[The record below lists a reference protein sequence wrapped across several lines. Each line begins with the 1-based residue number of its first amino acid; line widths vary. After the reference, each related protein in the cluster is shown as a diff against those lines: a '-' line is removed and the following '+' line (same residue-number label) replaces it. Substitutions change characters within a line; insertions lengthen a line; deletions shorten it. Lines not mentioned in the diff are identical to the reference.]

1 MLYFFAWIA
10 VFSSLL
16 LPGCASSE
24 KEKGRD
30 SFSFFPPAHEE
41 KAEKQ
46 AIPYAVHFSAP
57 GAESLLTEVTD
68 NSQLVWLKMTP
79 PGSRVALERRI
90 LEDVGTARKI
100 LQSNGY
106 YNGNVSY
113 DVQWNTKPVLIQV
126 TLTPGPLYRIGE
138 TSVHYQTAR
147 LVQKGNE
154 KDAVPPLSEK
164 QWGGTD
170 FMRDPPHT
178 LASFGVRKGDPAKAE
193 PILNA
198 EATLLTTLHNEG
210 YPKAAL
216 DKSRYIIDRA
226 LKTLD
231 AETRVKTGPLLRM
244 GEVRVKQESATPEG
258 EEASSAVN
266 DTYLNRLA
274 TWNTGQFWDEHL
286 IKTYR
291 TALQETGLFSSIR
304 LEPDSS
310 VVDTDGNTPV
320 DLTVRDA
327 PPRTISGGVQYSTDT
342 GAGVR
347 GAWENRNLW
356 GGGEQ
361 LRLTL
366 PISEDLQLLS
376 ASFRK
381 PAFGRR
387 NQALVGE
394 AEARHETSDA
404 YDQTAAYVA
413 GGIERRFS
421 GDWKHWWGSIRGSVE
436 GGELDDNNGRQAY
449 FLFGVPV
456 SLRRDTTNS
465 LFDPT
470 EGTRL
475 ALTVTP
481 YTGSYHGSLTTVRT
495 RVDGSAYVTPF
506 ETSRIVLA
514 ARAAAG
520 SLTADSVNDIP
531 ASLRFYAGGGGSV
544 RGYKYQSLGPH
555 DKDGNPIGGLSFT
568 EVGAEVR
575 FRITEN
581 FGIVPFVD
589 GGMVYDHITPKWG
602 KDMAWGAGLG
612 FRYYTVIGPV
622 RLDVATP
629 LQDREHN
636 KRIQVYLSIG
646 QAF

>member
-1 MLYFFAWIA
+1 MLCPFLWIA
-10 VFSSLL
+10 IFFFLL
-16 LPGCASSE
+16 LPGCASSD
-24 KEKGRD
+24 KEKGRVP
-30 SFSFFPPAHEE
+30 FSFYPPVQEE

-46 AIPYAVHFSAP
+46 VIPYTVHFNAP
-57 GAESLLTEVTD
+57 GVESLLPEVRD

-79 PGSRVALERRI
+79 PDSRVALERRT
-90 LEDVGTARKI
+90 LDDVGTARKV

-106 YNGNVSY
+106 YSGNVSY
-113 DVQWNTKPVLIQV
+113 DIQWDMKPVLVQI

-138 TSVHYQTAR
+138 TSVRYQTER
-147 LVQKGNE
+147 LIRKE
-154 KDAVPPLSEK
+154 KEESTVPSFLGK
-164 QWGGTD
+164 QEGGTD
-170 FMRDPPHT
+170 FMRNPPQT
-178 LASFGVRKGDPAKAE
+178 LASFGVQKGDPAKAQ

-198 EATLLTTLHNEG
+198 EATLLTALHNEG

-216 DKSRYIIDRA
+216 GKSRYTIDRA

-231 AETRVKTGPLLRM
+231 AEAVVKTGPLLRM
-244 GEVRVKQESATPEG
+244 GEVRVKQELATPEG
-258 EEASSAVN
+258 EEASPSVS

-274 TWNTGQFWDEHL
+274 TWNTGQFWDERL

-291 TALQETGLFSSIR
+291 SALQETGLFSSIR
-304 LEPDSS
+304 LEPDTK
-310 VVDTDGNTPV
+310 VIDADGNTPV

-366 PISEDLQLLS
+366 PISEDLQFLS

-404 YDQTAAYVA
+404 YDQTAAYLA

-436 GGELDDNNGRQAY
+436 GGELNDNNGKQAY
-449 FLFGVPV
+449 FLFGVPI
-456 SLRRDTTNS
+456 SLRRDTTNN

-475 ALTVTP
+475 AFTITP
-481 YTGSYHGSLTTVRT
+481 YTGSYHGALTTVRT
-495 RVDGSAYVTPF
+495 RVDGSAYITPF

-520 SLTADSVNDIP
+520 SLTAGGVNDIP

-555 DKDGNPIGGLSFT
+555 DKDGDPIGGLSFT

-575 FRITEN
+575 FRITEH

-589 GGMVYDHITPKWG
+589 GGMVYDHMTPKWG

-629 LQDREHN
+629 LEDRKHN